1 MIQSREFLEA
11 LFSGKP
17 DELLLLIW
25 TLPEKESKWFRDIDD
40 AVRCAG
46 SLVERD
52 AYVGVGLA
60 SRDYGPT
67 RRCECGEIAGLVGVW
82 ADIDL
87 RSDAHA
93 KTTLPVTIDQAIL
106 ILPPEFPPTIVVLT
120 GNGLHVWWL
129 FKEPYV
135 FENYED
141 RERAA
146 SLAHRWSTLIRDNA
160 RLRGWAIDRLGDLA
174 RVLRIPGTHNCKDP
188 ANPKPVTIHSRS
200 DHRYNPSELLEYL
213 DDMNVPDQDGEN
225 NARREWAQRFQNKPI
240 SINLGVRIPDDLVN
254 RWLEKDTRFK
264 STWFR
269 QRSDLSDQSQS
280 GYDLALAN
288 FGLSSGLA
296 EQQIVDLI
304 IHHRAMHKQK
314 PRTRLDYFY
323 RTLSTAA
330 SRGKEDPM
338 RPAAANSAGQ
348 PKTTGPQPETSET
361 PPATPPR
368 SISEREKVELCDR
381 ISEELGVEILRMV
394 KLDGKEPVY
403 RMELAEGK
411 IHFDN
416 VGKLISQS
424 AVQVAIAARTGI
436 LIPPFKAGLWR
447 GLAQW
452 MLDACVVEEASEEL
466 EYEGAARLYI
476 GQYLSETPFI
486 SSIEGQSPLDLRKP
500 MEREDRITICASD
513 LQMFINKTTQQN
525 LPVRYVAA
533 MLSAIGAKT
542 IRVRGKKIR
551 EQSRWELPLDEF
563 DPADYPHSEDGS
575 ATENK

>member
-1 MIQSREFLEA
+1 MNQSRVFLEA
-11 LFSGKP
+11 LFCGKP
-17 DELLLLIW
+17 DELFLLIW
-25 TLPEKESKWFRDIDD
+25 TLPEKASKWFRDIDD
-40 AVRCAG
+40 AVRCAE
-46 SLVERD
+46 SLAACD
-52 AYVGVGLA
+52 AYAGVGLA
-60 SRDYGPT
+60 SRDYGST
-67 RRCECGEIAGLVGVW
+67 RRCEASEIAGLVGVW

-93 KTTLPVTIDQAIL
+93 KAALPGTVEQAL
-106 ILPPEFPPTIVVLT
+106 AILPPEFLPTFIVLT
-120 GNGLHVWWL
+120 GNGVHVWWL

-135 FENYED
+135 FENDED
-141 RERAA
+141 RKRAA
-146 SLAHRWSTLIRDNA
+146 SLTHRWSTLIRDNA

-174 RVLRIPGTHNCKDP
+174 RVLRIPGTQNCKDP

-213 DDMNVPDQDGEN
+213 DDMNVPDQYGEN
-225 NARREWAQRFQNKPI
+225 NAGREWAQHFQNKPI
-240 SINLGVRIPDDLVN
+240 AINLAARIPDDLLS

-330 SRGKEDPM
+330 NRGKQDPVG
-338 RPAAANSAGQ
+338 AATASSAPESQ
-348 PKTTGPQPETSET
+348 TADPRPETSEP
-361 PPATPPR
+361 PPAMPP
-368 SISEREKVELCDR
+368 SPISDREKVELCDR

-416 VGKLISQS
+416 VGKLISQT
-424 AVQVAIAARTGI
+424 AVQAAIAARTGI
-436 LIPPFKAGLWR
+436 LIHPFKAASWR
-447 GLAQW
+447 RLVQW

-466 EYEGAARLYI
+466 ECEGAARLSI
-476 GQYLSETPFI
+476 AQYLSETPFI

-500 MEREDRITICASD
+500 MEREDRITVCASD

-525 LPVRYVAA
+525 LPVRAVAA

-551 EQSRWELPLDEF
+551 EQSRWELPLEEF
-563 DPADYPHSEDGS
+563 DPAEYARSEDGS
-575 ATENK
+575 AAENK